1 MTTLQSRP
9 ATQSGARV
17 ALPRTPS
24 LDGLRGL
31 AICAVMA
38 YHFPVPP
45 DVLGVP
51 FFAGG
56 FFGVGVF
63 FVLSGFL
70 ITTVLLA
77 DHDRHGGIGLARFY
91 RRRFWR
97 LVPALVVFLAVVLL
111 VGARFGREGWF
122 ASTPFGPPHA
132 PGPPTPVGS
141 LLWPAAAA
149 LGYVYNLLLAFPSA
163 LDGPLPQPFGH
174 LWTLSVEGQFYAGW
188 ALLTALALRRAGHP
202 RAALAAVTCV
212 LLVLGTVLPFLVWG
226 SRPGIQ
232 NWIYFGTVPRLAQL
246 CAGAL
251 LAQVWAAGG
260 LRRLPAPVLRWSGAL
275 AAAVLTYLLLEVGQ
289 APAKFI
295 GGPQLAAVCAV
306 LLVAALVDPRTQS
319 LGSGLLASRPLGWLG
334 ARSYGIYLWHWPLAL
349 WTNELPRHIGLPLGL
364 LGSLLAA
371 ELSWR
376 LVESPAQRLGRR
388 LEPTGRRGSPTPAVA
403 P

>member
-1 MTTLQSRP
+1 VTTLQSGP
-9 ATQSGARV
+9 ATQSGIRV
-17 ALPRTPS
+17 ALPRTPA

-31 AICAVMA
+31 AICAVVA
-38 YHFPVPP
+38 YHFPVPSQ
-45 DVLGVP
+45 VLGVP

-77 DHDRHGGIGLARFY
+77 DHERYGGIGLTRFY

-97 LVPALVVFLAVVLL
+97 LVPALVAFLAVVLL

-132 PGPPTPVGS
+132 PGPPTPGGS

-149 LGYVYNLLLAFPSA
+149 LGYVYNLFLAFDVPMS
-163 LDGPLPQPFGH
+163 QPFGH

-188 ALLTALALRRAGHP
+188 AVLTALALRHAGHR
-202 RAALAAVTCV
+202 RAALAAATCG
-212 LLVLGTVLPFLVWG
+212 LLVVSAALPFLVWG

-260 LRRLPAPVLRWSGAL
+260 LRRLPAPALRWAGAL
-275 AAAVLTYLLLEVGQ
+275 AAAVLTCLLLEVGE
-289 APAKFI
+289 APAKFV
-295 GGPQLAAVCAV
+295 GGPQLTAVCGV

-319 LGSGLLASRPLGWLG
+319 LGAGLLAGRPLVWLG

-349 WTNELPRHIGLPLGL
+349 WTNELPRHLGLPLGL

-376 LVESPAQRLGRR
+376 LVEGPAQRLGRR
-388 LEPTGRRGSPTPAVA
+388 LEPPAPAGSGTPAA
-403 P
+403 AA